1 MNIKYD
7 GVLLDFDGTIADTGE
22 GIFSSVR
29 YAIEAMGFDPLPEET
44 IHTFIGPPIFSSF
57 RRELNLSDE
66 DSAKAVE
73 KYRERYVEDGIYK
86 LKVYDGL
93 EKLMN
98 DMKKSGIKL
107 AIASSK
113 PENFIVKILEFLK
126 SDNLFDYISAPENDK
141 APESKTALVERAVNH
156 LGIDKSRAVMIGD
169 RYFDIDGAKGAGI
182 DSIGVTFG
190 FGSKE
195 ELQNAGAT
203 FIAENVDDIRKIIFS

>member
-156 LGIDKSRAVMIGD
+156 LGIDKNRAVMIGD
-169 RYFDIDGAKGAGI
+169 RYFDIDGANGAGI

>member
-1 MNIKYD
+1 MELKYD

-29 YAIEAMGFDPLPEET
+29 YAIEAMGFDPLPEEI

-57 RRELNLSDE
+57 KRELNLSDE

-73 KYRERYVEDGIYK
+73 KYRQRYVEDGIYK
-86 LKVYDGL
+86 LQIYDGL
-93 EKLMN
+93 EKLML

-113 PENFIVKILEFLK
+113 PENFILKILEFLK
-126 SDNLFDYISAPENDK
+126 MDNLFDYISAPESDK
-141 APESKTALVERAVNH
+141 APESKTALVERAVSR
-156 LGIDKSRAVMIGD
+156 LGIEKSRAVMIGD
-169 RYFDIDGAKGAGI
+169 RYFDIDGAKGAEI

-190 FGSKE
+190 FGSKN

-203 FIAENVDDIRKIIFS
+203 YIAECADDIRKIIFS

>member
-169 RYFDIDGAKGAGI
+169 RYFDIDGANGAGI

>member
-73 KYRERYVEDGIYK
+73 QYRERYVEDGIYK

-169 RYFDIDGAKGAGI
+169 RYFDIDGANGAGI

>member
-1 MNIKYD
+1 MIKYNA
-7 GVLLDFDGTIADTGE
+7 VLLDFDGTIADTGE

-29 YAIEAMGFDPLPEET
+29 YAIEAMGFDPLPEDI
-44 IHTFIGPPIFSSF
+44 IHTFIGPPVFSSF
-57 RRELNLSDE
+57 KRALNLSDE

-73 KYRERYVEDGIYK
+73 KYRERYVESGIYQLEFYDGIQQ
-86 LKVYDGL
+86 
-93 EKLMN
+93 LME

-113 PENFIVKILEFLK
+113 PENFIIKILDFLEM
-126 SDNLFDYISAPENDK
+126 DNFFDYISSPESDK
-141 APESKTALVERAVNH
+141 APENKTSLVERAISH
-156 LGIDKSRAVMIGD
+156 LGVEKSRAIMIGD

-190 FGSKE
+190 FGSKD

-203 FIAENVDDIRKIIFS
+203 YIAESADDIRKIIFS

>member
-1 MNIKYD
+1 MAVKYD

-29 YAIEAMGFDPLPEET
+29 YAIEAMGYDPLPEEI

-57 RRELNLSDE
+57 KRELNLSDE

-73 KYRERYVEDGIYK
+73 KYRERYIEDGIYR
-86 LKVYDGL
+86 LRVYDGF
-93 EKLMN
+93 EKLMQ

-113 PENFIVKILEFLK
+113 PENFIIKILEFLK
-126 SDNLFDYISAPENDK
+126 MDTLFDYISAPESDK
-141 APESKTALVERAVNH
+141 APENKTALVERAVSR
-156 LGIDKSRAVMIGD
+156 LGIEKNRVVMIGD
-169 RYFDIDGAKGAGI
+169 RYFDIDGARGAGI

-190 FGSKE
+190 FGSKD

-203 FIAENVDDIRKIIFS
+203 YIADCTEDIRKIIFS

>member
-126 SDNLFDYISAPENDK
+126 LDNLFDYISAPENDK

-169 RYFDIDGAKGAGI
+169 RYFDIDGANGAGI